1 MRTEKEM
8 FELILGTAKNDE
20 RIRAVL
26 MGGSRT
32 NPNAKKDFFQDY
44 DIIYIVK
51 NVESFTSN
59 HHWVDQFGERIMMQM
74 PEDKKTPPPS
84 NLGHFVYLMWFKD
97 GNRIDLTLIPVER
110 MDEMLQPESLR
121 TVLLDKDGIIGALPP
136 SSDKDFHV
144 KTPSEKEFQDV
155 CNEFWWICM
164 NISKGLWREELPYTK
179 FMFEQ
184 INRNVLHQMLGWSI
198 GIRTDF
204 SMSIGSFGKYLKR
217 CLGEDEWVEYTKTF
231 ADASE
236 ENIWE
241 SLFAMC
247 DLFRK
252 TAIHVAGHFGYE
264 YPYEDDDNVTA
275 HLVHIKNLPRNATE
289 MY

>member
-51 NVESFTSN
+51 NIESFTSD
-59 HHWVDQFGERIMMQM
+59 HRWVDRFGERIMMQM
-74 PEDKKTPPPS
+74 PEDMGTPPPS
-84 NLGHFVYLMWFKD
+84 NLGQFVYLMWFKD
-97 GNRIDLTLIPVER
+97 GNRIDLTLIPLER
-110 MDEMLQPESLR
+110 MDELLHPESLR
-121 TVLLDKDGIIGALPP
+121 TVLLDKDGIIGELPP

-144 KTPSEKEFQDV
+144 KKPSKKEFQDV
-155 CNEFWWICM
+155 CNEFWWICLNM
-164 NISKGLWREELPYTK
+164 SKGLWREELPYTK

-198 GIRTDF
+198 GVRTDF
-204 SMSIGSFGKYLKR
+204 SIGIGSFGKYLKR
-217 CLGEDEWVEYTKTF
+217 YLEEDEWVVYTETF
-231 ADASE
+231 ADANE

-247 DLFRK
+247 NLFRK

-264 YPYEDDDNVTA
+264 YPYEDDKKVSA
-275 HLVHIKNLPRNATE
+275 HLVHIRNLPKNANE